1 MSKIIKQIN
10 FFLESFKKS
19 IDALEISKLENLAD
33 ELIKLRVNNGRLFF
47 LGVGGSAGN
56 CSHAVNDFRKLCK
69 INALTPTDNIS
80 EITARIND
88 DGWENSYRDWLTDSK
103 LCEKDALFI
112 FSVGGG
118 DIDKN
123 VSVNLIKSIEL
134 AKKKNSK
141 IFSIVGRENSYTFL
155 NSDIALHISSP
166 KNLIT
171 PISETMQT
179 LLWHILVS
187 LEELI
192 KTKTKW

>member
-88 DGWENSYRDWLTDSK
+88 DGWENSYRDWLIDSK

-134 AKKKNSK
+134 AKKKKSK
-141 IFSIVGRENSYTFL
+141 IFSIVGRENSYTFM

-166 KNLIT
+166 KTLIT

-192 KTKTKW
+192 KIKTKW

>member
-88 DGWENSYRDWLTDSK
+88 DGWENSYRDWLIDSK

-134 AKKKNSK
+134 AKKKKSK
-141 IFSIVGRENSYTFL
+141 IFSIVGRENSYTFM

-192 KTKTKW
+192 KIKTKW

>member
-1 MSKIIKQIN
+1 M
-10 FFLESFKKS
+10 
-19 IDALEISKLENLAD
+19 
-33 ELIKLRVNNGRLFF
+33 
-47 LGVGGSAGN
+47 
-56 CSHAVNDFRKLCK
+56 
-69 INALTPTDNIS
+69 
-80 EITARIND
+80 
-88 DGWENSYRDWLTDSK
+88 
-103 LCEKDALFI
+103 
-112 FSVGGG
+112 GGG

-134 AKKKNSK
+134 AKKKKSK
-141 IFSIVGRENSYTFL
+141 IFSIVGRENSYTFM

-192 KTKTKW
+192 KIKTKW